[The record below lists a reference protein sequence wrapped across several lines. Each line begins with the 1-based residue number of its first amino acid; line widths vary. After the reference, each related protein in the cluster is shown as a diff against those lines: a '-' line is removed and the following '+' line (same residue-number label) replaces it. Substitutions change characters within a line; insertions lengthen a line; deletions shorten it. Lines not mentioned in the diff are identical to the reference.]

1 MSVGLDN
8 TLLGF
13 DHWGIHQ
20 DADRRFRQILANV
33 LGVTLFFFIVL
44 PFWVIEPLEELKEK
58 QTEEYYLEILPPA
71 PIEKPKLNLP
81 AIPDAKP
88 EPIKALET
96 PKQTRPE
103 PVKPIEQRI
112 PSSKNIQRDTAAA
125 KKVAASSGVMAF
137 SEQLAVLRDTETRSV
152 VSVKTLRDRG
162 SVVDEVASP
171 SSNLLSANTRGG
183 DAGVLDGENISDDGN
198 RLALSKHSTQKV
210 AVSSGKPKAVMAGS
224 GNGATGGAKVRSLE
238 EIQLAFDRSKSAFY
252 SIFNRAARSDSTIGA
267 GTVVVALTIQPDG
280 SVSDCTIVS
289 SSFFNPELKNK
300 LIQRVKQMKF
310 ESKSVP
316 VFVYGNYPISY
327 VP

>member
-1 MSVGLDN
+1 MSVGFNN
-8 TLLGF
+8 TQLGF
-13 DHWGIHQ
+13 DNWGIHQ

-33 LGVTLFFFIVL
+33 LAITLFFFIVL
-44 PFWVIEPLEELKEK
+44 PFWVIEPLEELKEIE
-58 QTEEYYLEILPPA
+58 EEYYLEILAPA
-71 PIEKPKLNLP
+71 VLEKPKTKSP
-81 AIPDAKP
+81 DIPDTKP
-88 EPIKALET
+88 EPIKAIEV
-96 PKQTRPE
+96 PKQIIPE
-103 PVKPIEQRI
+103 PVKAIE
-112 PSSKNIQRDTAAA
+112 PPASSPKNVQRDTGAA

-137 SEQLAVLRDTETRSV
+137 SDQLAILRDTDTRSLA
-152 VSVKTLRDRG
+152 SVKALRDRG
-162 SVVDEVASP
+162 SVVDDVASP
-171 SSNLLSANTRGG
+171 SSNLMSANTRGSEVG
-183 DAGVLDGENISDDGN
+183 AIDGENISDDAN
-198 RLALSKHSTQKV
+198 KLALGKHSTQKV
-210 AVSSGKPKAVMAGS
+210 AVSSGKPKVAVAGGGS
-224 GNGATGGAKVRSLE
+224 GGGQKTRSLE

-252 SIFNRAARSDSTIGA
+252 AIFNRAARSDSTIGA